1 VKICLL
7 MDRLG
12 HPVLEA
18 AAQALEK
25 QGASVA
31 IVHVASEPIPEDADL
46 YLLKSRAARALRA
59 ALHAELH
66 GASVI
71 NSVAATASCLDR
83 VLLARRMEQAAI
95 PFPQTSRAPTL
106 ERLIASSSTHL
117 DAWPIV
123 VKSRRSRRGDL
134 VRRVDSSAELGTLAA
149 DWGREAVIAQ
159 PLVGDDEWELKVW
172 VIGERI
178 YAARRRPKFGE
189 CPAHAEVRV
198 PHEQLPEEIEALARA
213 AGAALGLELY
223 GIDVLCCERGPVI
236 VDVNPFPGFRS
247 VPSAGEALADH
258 VMRRVGREQAVA

>member
-7 MDRLG
+7 VDRLG

-18 AAQALEK
+18 VARALEK
-25 QGASVA
+25 RGASVA
-31 IVHVASEPIPEDADL
+31 TAHVASEPIPEDADL

-66 GASVI
+66 GAAVI
-71 NSVAATASCLDR
+71 NSVVATASCLDR
-83 VLLARRMEQAAI
+83 VLLARRMEQAGI

-117 DAWPIV
+117 EAWPIV

-134 VRRVDSSAELGTLAA
+134 VQRVDSSAELGTLAA

-159 PLVGDDEWELKVW
+159 PVVGDDDWELKVW

-178 YAARRRPKFGE
+178 YAARQRPKFGQRLADADLRV
-189 CPAHAEVRV
+189 AHE
-198 PHEQLPEEIEALARA
+198 ELPEEIEALARA
-213 AGAALGLELY
+213 AGSALGLELY
-223 GIDVLCCERGPVI
+223 GIDVLGGEPGPVI
-236 VDVNPFPGFRS
+236 VDVNPFPGFRC
-247 VPSAGEALADH
+247 VPSAAEALADH
-258 VMRRVGREQAVA
+258 VIRRAGREQAAA